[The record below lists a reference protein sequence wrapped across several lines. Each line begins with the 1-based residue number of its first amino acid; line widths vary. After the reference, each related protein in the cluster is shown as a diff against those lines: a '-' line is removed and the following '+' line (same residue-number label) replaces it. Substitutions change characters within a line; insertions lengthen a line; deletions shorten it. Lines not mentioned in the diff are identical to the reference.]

1 MTNRKISDQVTAT
14 SLSAAIF
21 AIIQGGVNKQA
32 PVALI
37 TAQINATIAAAI
49 GSSIQ
54 AYDADLAA
62 IAGLTSAANK
72 FPYYTGAGAAALAD
86 LSAFIRTLT
95 GAADAPAARITL
107 GIVQS
112 FVIPISDETTA
123 LTTGTAKVTFRMPYA
138 FTLTEIPRASLTTA
152 SSGAAPQFDINE
164 SGVSI
169 LSTKLTIDANEKT
182 STTAAVPAA
191 LSDTELADDAEITF
205 DIDTA
210 GTNSAGAKITF
221 IGRKTA

>member
-37 TAQINATIAAAI
+37 TAQINALIAASI
-49 GSSIQ
+49 GSSVQ
-54 AYDADLAA
+54 AYDADLTA
-62 IAGLTSAANK
+62 IAALTSAANK
-72 FPYYTGAGAAALAD
+72 FPYYTGSGAAALAD

-95 GAADAPAARITL
+95 GAADAPAARVTL
-107 GIVQS
+107 GITES
-112 FVIPISDETTA
+112 FIIPISDETTA
-123 LTTGTAKVTFRMPYA
+123 LTAGTAKATFRMPYA

-164 SGVSI
+164 SGASI

-182 STTAAVPAA
+182 STTAAIPAV
-191 LSDTELADDAEITF
+191 LSDSALADDAEITI

-210 GTNSAGAKITF
+210 GTSSAGAKITL